1 MKALKVVG
9 NVIIGIILFA
19 LIFALTFTRSTKNF
33 LEKDLI
39 LGVVKEKITDTIKE
53 ESGKITEKGESML
66 DDMLKDDESSNIIRM
81 VLDNF
86 ESYQENKTNF
96 KVSDA
101 DIEKIYNYAVKYK
114 STIVEISGNKVKD
127 ISDAEFKKIFSSE
140 NINKLANEVFGS
152 FDKDLGDGID
162 TAIKIYGKAT
172 SNSVML
178 ALIISIIFFTIL
190 LFLINWSW
198 IKWMLVFGID
208 LIVCGVIISL
218 FYVAGLF
225 LNDIIGSVDV
235 LEKAVGEINLGGYII
250 WGLSE
255 FLIGILLVVLYNIL
269 KKKVGNENNNSY
281 PTGNI
286 NQEVANI
293 SQN

>member
-255 FLIGILLVVLYNIL
+255 LLIGILLVVLYNIL